1 MVGGMLDAVKGC
13 LKELVRMD
21 TISNNLANADAIGF
35 KKDRVAFQDL
45 LRGLGPA
52 DLQPRGGVGAP
63 QRMNSALIDV
73 KTDFGQ
79 GNIRS
84 TGNTL
89 DFALHGK
96 GFFKIDTPQGIEYTR
111 KGNFM
116 LDADGFLVTQAG
128 NRVLGKGGP
137 IQIDGNE
144 IRVDEEGVITVD
156 DSEAGQFEIMDL
168 TDYGNVSKKGMER
181 FQKGRA
187 NSETAPSDTEVKQGY
202 VELSNVNVTQEMVQ
216 MIDCLRAFET
226 YQKSIQVLDGVN
238 KKVINEV
245 SRVR

>member
-21 TISNNLANADAIGF
+21 AISNNLANADAIGF
-35 KKDRVAFQDL
+35 KKDRVSFQDL
-45 LRGLGPA
+45 LH
-52 DLQPRGGVGAP
+52 DLRPVGSRPRTGESP
-63 QRMNSALIDV
+63 YRRTDSALIHV
-73 KTDFGQ
+73 RTDFDQ

-89 DFALHGK
+89 DFAIHGN
-96 GFFKIDTPQGIEYTR
+96 GFFKIDTTDGIEYTR
-111 KGNFM
+111 KGNFQ
-116 LDADGFLVTQAG
+116 LDSEGFLVTQAG
-128 NRVLGKGGP
+128 NKVLGKGGP
-137 IQIDGNE
+137 IQIDGDE
-144 IRVDEEGVITVD
+144 IRVDEEGAISVD
-156 DSEAGQFEIMDL
+156 GSEVGRFDIVDL
-168 TDYGNVSKKGMER
+168 TDYEKVSKRGMVRFEKGYGNEETP
-181 FQKGRA
+181 A
-187 NSETAPSDTEVKQGY
+187 SESEVRQGY

>member
-35 KKDRVAFQDL
+35 KKDRVSFQDL
-45 LRGLGPA
+45 LYGLRSAGSRPGSA
-52 DLQPRGGVGAP
+52 VRSP
-63 QRMNSALIDV
+63 QRTNSALIDV
-73 KTDFGQ
+73 RTDFGQ

-111 KGNFM
+111 KGNFR
-116 LDADGFLVTQAG
+116 LDSEGFLVTQAG
-128 NRVLGKGGP
+128 NKVLGKGGP
-137 IQIDGNE
+137 IQIDGDE
-144 IRVDEEGVITVD
+144 IRVDAEGVITVD
-156 DSEAGQFEIMDL
+156 ESEVGRFDIMDL
-168 TDYGNVSKKGMER
+168 ADYENVSKLGMAL

-187 NSETAPSDTEVKQGY
+187 NEETAISDTEIKQGY

-226 YQKSIQVLDGVN
+226 YQKSIQVLDEVN
-238 KKVINEV
+238 KKAINEV
-245 SRVR
+245 GRVG